1 MAGTA
6 PVFGAGT
13 HYLDSSTIV
22 TDVTDVIYQITPEDT
37 PFFHLCGD
45 TPANVA
51 APWHQWQMR
60 DLVTRSLNI
69 QFEGRAYTFT
79 SAMRLPSRQ
88 ANVLQI
94 LDKDIRV
101 SGTNQAIDHYAIP
114 NMLADQSEVKLT
126 ELKTDI
132 EHALLR
138 ATLNTG
144 GTATA
149 RQMAGLIPM
158 AQTNLSMY
166 TNASSATFTEN
177 RFNAALE
184 QGWTNGADL
193 KDVFVDGRMK
203 RMISQFTGNG
213 LRVVAAEQG
222 TLINSISVYESDYGP
237 VNVHLS
243 RDVPTVSTGNSLAR
257 VLVYVDKTHLNKAW
271 LRPVTVQ
278 RTAKVADSDDAIAQ
292 AELTLEWGNPNSH
305 FVYFNTSANI

>member
-13 HYLDSSTIV
+13 HYLDASTIV

-45 TPANVA
+45 VPANVA

-60 DLVTRSLNI
+60 ALDVRNPNI

-88 ANVLQI
+88 GNVLQI
-94 LDKDIRV
+94 LDKDIRI

-149 RQMAGLIPM
+149 RQMAGIVPM
-158 AQTNLSMY
+158 AQSNGSMY
-166 TNASSATFTEN
+166 TNASQATFTEN
-177 RFNAALE
+177 RFNGALE

-193 KDVFVDGRMK
+193 KDCLVDGRMK
-203 RMISQFTGNG
+203 RMISNFSGNNA
-213 LRVVAAEQG
+213 RVLNADAGRLVN
-222 TLINSISVYESDYGP
+222 TISVYESDYGP
-237 VNVHLS
+237 VNIHLC
-243 RDVPTVSTGNSLAR
+243 RDVPTLFAGASMTR
-257 VLVYVDKTHLNKAW
+257 TLVFVDKSHLNKAW